1 MQNRYQQVK
10 EIKEQTD
17 FLLIQLSEG
26 DYLSLETYAN
36 NVTHLAMAFEKL
48 RFYIDDVPFLVWLR
62 ENDAVLVSEIAVTGR
77 ALMVLQNFFRLAQQ
91 Q

>member
-26 DYLSLETYAN
+26 DYLSLDTYAN
-36 NVTHLAMAFEKL
+36 NVAHLAMAFEKL
-48 RFYIDDVPFLVWLR
+48 RLYIDDVLFLAWLR
-62 ENDAVLVSEIAVTGR
+62 EKDAVLVSEIAVTGR
-77 ALMVLQNFFRLAQQ
+77 TLMVLQNFFRLAQQ